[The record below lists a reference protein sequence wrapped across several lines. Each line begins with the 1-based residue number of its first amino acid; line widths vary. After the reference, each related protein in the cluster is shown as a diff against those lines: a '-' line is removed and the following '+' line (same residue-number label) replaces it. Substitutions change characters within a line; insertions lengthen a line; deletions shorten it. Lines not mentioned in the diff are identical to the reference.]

1 MRDMMTATTTL
12 ASRSRHFPETETRE
26 EENQNLGESASNVPD
41 SKFDTAAVVVRMPT
55 RNLKID
61 RVNSV

>member
-1 MRDMMTATTTL
+1 MSDMMTATKTL

-41 SKFDTAAVVVRMPT
+41 SKFDTAIVVRMPT

>member
-1 MRDMMTATTTL
+1 MMTATTTL

-41 SKFDTAAVVVRMPT
+41 SKFDTAAVVRMPT

>member
-41 SKFDTAAVVVRMPT
+41 SKFDTAIVVRMPT